1 MSCNVHFVSGSKV
14 AIDGDAENVAQR
26 LADGDFARFQQ
37 LQEGK
42 RDIWINAA
50 NVLYV
55 EAVGYD
61 SPKAQAD
68 PESRRR
74 AV

>member
-1 MSCNVHFVSGSKV
+1 VGQLGSFTAPRKIRPRKESV
-14 AIDGDAENVAQR
+14 TER
-26 LADGDFARFQQ
+26 LAQGKFARFQQ

-42 RDIWINAA
+42 RDMGINPA

-61 SPKAQAD
+61 SPSAA
-68 PESRRR
+68 ESN
-74 AV
+74 

>member
-1 MSCNVHFVSGSKV
+1 MSCNVHFVSGPRV
-14 AIDGDAENVAQR
+14 ALEGDAESVTER
-26 LADGDFARFQQ
+26 LAQGKFARFEL

-42 RDIWINAA
+42 RDIWINPA

-61 SPKAQAD
+61 SPKAA
-68 PESRRR
+68 ESN
-74 AV
+74 